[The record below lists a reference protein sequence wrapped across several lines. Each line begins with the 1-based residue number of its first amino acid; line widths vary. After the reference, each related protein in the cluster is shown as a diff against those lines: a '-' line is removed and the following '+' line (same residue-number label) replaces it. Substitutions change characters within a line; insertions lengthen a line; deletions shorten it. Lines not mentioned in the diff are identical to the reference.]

1 MTAAASSCSWLT
13 YSETMAQPPVRLGI
27 NESDHKPGEMK
38 RTKFNQPDEDV
49 KTDDE
54 CTSDMKLPLTVVL
67 FALASTTADAV
78 VHIFVAN
85 LVEKCVYKEHAGGD
99 AEPQVIPHHRVIQRD
114 KTLTFL
120 DGSNEPDYP
129 VSLDP
134 QGVLEMANPKR
145 EMMVRTVYDED
156 VIATDISWFLVRC
169 ACSIRNNELNVI
181 LKDILPRTFV
191 RSGMPSDTGD
201 DGTTSEAQHAHDE
214 DTEAHWDAATEFS

>member
-1 MTAAASSCSWLT
+1 MP
-13 YSETMAQPPVRLGI
+13 QIPVRPGI

-38 RTKFNQPDEDV
+38 HTKFNQPDEDV
-49 KTDDE
+49 KTNDE

-67 FALASTTADAV
+67 LALASTTADTV

-85 LVEKCVYKEHAGGD
+85 LVEKRVYKEHAGDD

-129 VSLDP
+129 ISLDP
-134 QGVLEMANPKR
+134 QGVREITNPKR
-145 EMMVRTVYDED
+145 EIMARTVYDKD
-156 VIATDISWFLVRC
+156 VITTDISWFLVRC
-169 ACSIRNNELNVI
+169 ACSIQKGELNMI
-181 LKDILPRTFV
+181 LKDMLPRTSV

-214 DTEAHWDAATEFS
+214 DAEAHWDAATEFS